1 MNKTRVFFACFLL
14 LFLSCSVDAGEKKE
28 TKRIDKPEITKPIDQ
43 VEKVKKELLDDAS
56 KEKGDARAIIVLK
69 VEALKWK
76 KDFYAQKAV
85 AMQLKY
91 MIQCWNDTA
100 FQEVQ
105 RSGRETDKE
114 LKRLLILQ

>member
-14 LFLSCSVDAGEKKE
+14 LFLSCSVDAGEEQEK
-28 TKRIDKPEITKPIDQ
+28 IDKPEIIESVDQ

-56 KEKGDARAIIVLK
+56 KEKGDARAIIGLK
-69 VEALKWK
+69 IEVLKWK
-76 KDFYAQKAV
+76 RDFHAQKAV

-91 MIQCWNDTA
+91 MIQCWNDSE

-105 RSGRETDKE
+105 RIGKATDKE
-114 LKRLLILQ
+114 LKRLLILR